1 MKKASYT
8 LSFCSLMAA
17 LGAAVLLTGG
27 LIPVATYCAPL
38 LASLLLIP
46 VTEEFGEGC
55 GWRVWVVTAVLV
67 LLLGADKEA
76 AFFYLLLGYYPLLR
90 LWLEK
95 KVPKA
100 LRLPAKLGWSALSV
114 AVMYA
119 LLCLVFRVDAVLQD
133 FAGVSMWVNAAFA
146 LLLCVVMLLF
156 DRCLGPMTLL
166 YRYKLRPRLGRK
178 K

>member
-1 MKKASYT
+1 MKKTTYT

-17 LGAAVLLTGG
+17 LGAAILLGGG

-38 LASLLLIP
+38 LSSLLLIP
-46 VTEEFGEGC
+46 VTEEFGARYGR
-55 GWRVWVVTAVLV
+55 RVWAVTAALV

-100 LRLPAKLGWSALSV
+100 LRFPVKLGWSVLSV

-156 DRCLGPMTLL
+156 GDAFLFFF
-166 YRYKLRPRLGRK
+166 
-178 K
+178 

>member
-17 LGAAVLLTGG
+17 LGAAILLGGG

-46 VTEEFGEGC
+46 VTEEFGERYGR
-55 GWRVWVVTAVLV
+55 RVWAVTAALV

-90 LWLEK
+90 LWMEK
-95 KVPKA
+95 KVPGA
-100 LRLPAKLGWSALSV
+100 LHLPVKLGWSVLSV
-114 AVMYA
+114 GVMYA
-119 LLCLVFRVDAVLQD
+119 LLCLVFRVDAVLED
-133 FAGVSMWVNAAFA
+133 FAGVSMWVNTAFA
-146 LLLCVVMLLF
+146 LLLCAVMLLF
-156 DRCLGPMTLL
+156 DRCLGPLTLL
-166 YRYKLRPRLGRK
+166 YRYKLRPRLGKRK
-178 K
+178 

>member
-1 MKKASYT
+1 MSQKTYT

-46 VTEEFGEGC
+46 VTEEFGERY
-55 GWRVWVVTAVLV
+55 GWRVWTVTSALV

-90 LWLEK
+90 LWI
-95 KVPKA
+95 
-100 LRLPAKLGWSALSV
+100 LRKMPRPVQLPVKLGWSALSV

-119 LLCLVFRVDAVLQD
+119 LLCLVFRVDAVLED
-133 FAGVSMWVNAAFA
+133 FAGVEMWVNTAFA
-146 LLLCVVMLLF
+146 LLLCLVMLLF

-166 YRYKLRPRLGRK
+166 YRYKLRPRLGKHR
-178 K
+178 